1 MTLFFMQNKTRISD
15 GKESLKNIGAK
26 CKFCSTEKTNLRE
39 DGFLQHL
46 DIPSYDFLEIVTQ
59 LFTTYSKKCDI
70 DTNCCKD
77 TVLKVN
83 KLIREIM
90 MKCNLKDD
98 VKLKS
103 DIGWDEFAVT
113 HYNLKRLKLF
123 EICGQNFQKNL
134 DGKLITSISNKSEMN
149 LRTLQIEKIRNI

>member
-1 MTLFFMQNKTRISD
+1 MKINGGSPVPMTLCFVTNRTRISD
-15 GKESLKNIGAK
+15 GKDSLQNIGAK
-26 CKFCSTEKTNLRE
+26 CKFCEKQKTDLRE
-39 DGFLQHL
+39 DGFLHDF

-59 LFTTYSKKCDI
+59 LFTTYSKKCDV
-70 DTNCCKD
+70 DTSCSKP

-103 DIGWDEFAVT
+103 DIGWDEFAV
-113 HYNLKRLKLF
+113 
-123 EICGQNFQKNL
+123 IV
-134 DGKLITSISNKSEMN
+134 
-149 LRTLQIEKIRNI
+149 